1 MSLYKKVLRK
11 IAHFQAHHPYFTV
24 IVLLVLT
31 LLVSSGIS
39 NVKTVASLEKMM
51 PEDMEEIK
59 YFNILRDNFLGKDMI
74 GIVID
79 IDMES
84 QNEKGIFDIRDKR
97 VLEYIEYLKSLIDD
111 EDSIIDTFAVTDVL
125 RKVNNDQLPDEK
137 TFNELLKDKKTAAL
151 IRNYINEGFSTTYI
165 IANTDVGTDDLRLNN
180 LAESIYEN
188 INDAGKPPG
197 IKIRVTG
204 IPIIQQELSRMIKH
218 DRTSTMWVSA
228 LFVFIITLLLY
239 RNFFSSLLPLII
251 VITSVTWL
259 YGTMGYL
266 NLGISTLAGG
276 VAAIVIGIGIDYA
289 IHLMNRYKYE
299 RKRGKKIIEATE
311 EAVVSTGAALT
322 ATALTT
328 LAAFF
333 AFLFGKMP
341 EMGRFGTLMIIGISY
356 ALFFTIIGLPALL
369 VIEEKLVDLSKTTR
383 HRGWFLSM
391 LRNFYKSNNVIKISD
406 IYNKRIRKVVN
417 GKNA

>member
-1 MSLYKKVLRK
+1 MSLYKKTLRK
-11 IAHFQAHHPYFTV
+11 TAHFQTHHPYFT
-24 IVLLVLT
+24 ILALAVLT
-31 LLVSSGIS
+31 ILISTGIP

-59 YFNILRDNFLGKDMI
+59 YFNVLRDNFLGKDMI

-79 IDMES
+79 VDMES

-97 VLEYIEYLKSLIDD
+97 VLEYIENLKEQIGQEDD
-111 EDSIIDTFAVTDVL
+111 VIETFAVTNIL
-125 RKVNNDQLPDEK
+125 RDINNNELPDEE
-137 TFNELLKDKKTAAL
+137 TFNSLLKDKKTAAL
-151 IRNYINEGFSTTYI
+151 ISNYINDDFSTTYI

-180 LAESIYEN
+180 LAEAIYDD
-188 INDAGKPPG
+188 IDDAGRPAG
-197 IKIRVTG
+197 IKVRVTG

-218 DRTSTMWVSA
+218 DRISTMWISA
-228 LFVFIITLLLY
+228 LLVFIIILLLY
-239 RNFFSSLLPLII
+239 RNFFSSLLPVI
-251 VITSVTWL
+251 VVVTSVTWL
-259 YGTMGYL
+259 YGTMGYF

-299 RKRGKKIIEATE
+299 RKHGKKIIEATE
-311 EAVVSTGAALT
+311 EAVVSTGAALI

-341 EMGRFGTLMIIGISY
+341 EMGRFGTLMIIGIAY

-369 VIEEKLVDLSKTTR
+369 VIEEKLVV
-383 HRGWFLSM
+383 
-391 LRNFYKSNNVIKISD
+391 FYRKKIKKILD
-406 IYNKRIRKVVN
+406 
-417 GKNA
+417 

>member
-1 MSLYKKVLRK
+1 MTSYKKTLRK
-11 IAHFQAHHPYFTV
+11 IAHFQTHHPYFTV
-24 IVLLVLT
+24 LILVVLT
-31 LLVSSGIS
+31 ILVSGGMS

-59 YFNILRDNFLGKDMI
+59 YFNVLRDNFLGKDMI

-84 QNEKGIFDIRDKR
+84 QNERGIFDIRDKEI
-97 VLEYIEYLKSLIDD
+97 LEYIEYLKSLIDE

-125 RKVNNDQLPDEK
+125 KKINNNELPDEE
-137 TFNELLKDKKTAAL
+137 TFNSLLKDKKTAEL
-151 IRNYINEGFSTTYI
+151 IRSYINDDFSTTYI

-180 LAESIYEN
+180 LAEAIYQD
-188 INDAGKPPG
+188 INDAGSPPG
-197 IKIRVTG
+197 VKVRVTG
-204 IPIIQQELSRMIKH
+204 VPIIQQELSRMIKH
-218 DRTSTMWVSA
+218 DRTSTMWISA
-228 LFVFIITLLLY
+228 LLVFIIMLLLY
-239 RNFFSSLLPLII
+239 RNFFSSLLPVI
-251 VITSVTWL
+251 VVVTSVTWL
-259 YGTMGYL
+259 YGTMGYF

-299 RKRGKKIIEATE
+299 RKHGKKIIEATE
-311 EAVVSTGAALT
+311 EAVVSTGAALI

-341 EMGRFGTLMIIGISY
+341 EMGWFGMLMIIGIAY

-369 VIEEKLVDLSKTTR
+369 VIEEKLVV
-383 HRGWFLSM
+383 
-391 LRNFYKSNNVIKISD
+391 FYKKKIKTVLD
-406 IYNKRIRKVVN
+406 
-417 GKNA
+417 

>member
-1 MSLYKKVLRK
+1 MDYYKKTLRK
-11 IAHFQAHHPYFTV
+11 TAHFQTHHPYFTLV
-24 IVLLVLT
+24 VLVVLT
-31 LLVSSGIS
+31 LLVSTGIS

-79 IDMES
+79 VDMES

-97 VLEYIEYLKSLIDD
+97 VLEYIENLKEQIGQEDD
-111 EDSIIDTFAVTDVL
+111 VIETFAVTNILKDI
-125 RKVNNDQLPDEK
+125 NNNELPDEE
-137 TFNELLKDKKTAAL
+137 TFNSLLKDKKTAAL
-151 IRNYINEGFSTTYI
+151 ISNYINDDFSTTYI

-180 LAESIYEN
+180 LAEAIYED
-188 INDAGKPPG
+188 INDAGRPAG
-197 IKIRVTG
+197 IKVRVTG

-218 DRTSTMWVSA
+218 DRTSTMWISA
-228 LFVFIITLLLY
+228 LLVFIITLLLY
-239 RNFFSSLLPLII
+239 RNFFSSLLPVIV

-259 YGTMGYL
+259 YGTMGYF

-299 RKRGKKIIEATE
+299 RKHGKKIIEATE
-311 EAVVSTGAALT
+311 EAVVSTGAALI

-341 EMGRFGTLMIIGISY
+341 EMGRFGTLMIIGIAY

-369 VIEEKLVDLSKTTR
+369 VIEEKLVV
-383 HRGWFLSM
+383 
-391 LRNFYKSNNVIKISD
+391 FYRKKIKKILD
-406 IYNKRIRKVVN
+406 
-417 GKNA
+417 

>member
-1 MSLYKKVLRK
+1 MSLYKKTLRK
-11 IAHFQAHHPYFTV
+11 TAHFQTHHPYFT
-24 IVLLVLT
+24 ILALAVLT
-31 LLVSSGIS
+31 ILISTGIP

-59 YFNILRDNFLGKDMI
+59 YFNVLRDNFLGKDMI

-79 IDMES
+79 VDMES

-97 VLEYIEYLKSLIDD
+97 VLEYIENLKEQIGQEDD
-111 EDSIIDTFAVTDVL
+111 VIETFAVTNIL
-125 RKVNNDQLPDEK
+125 RDINNNELPDEE
-137 TFNELLKDKKTAAL
+137 TFNSLLKDKKTAAL
-151 IRNYINEGFSTTYI
+151 ISNYINDDFSTTYI

-180 LAESIYEN
+180 LAEAIYDD
-188 INDAGKPPG
+188 INDAGRPAG
-197 IKIRVTG
+197 IKVRVTG

-218 DRTSTMWVSA
+218 DRTSTMWISA
-228 LFVFIITLLLY
+228 LLVFIIILLLY
-239 RNFFSSLLPLII
+239 RNFFSSLLPVI
-251 VITSVTWL
+251 VVVTSVTWL
-259 YGTMGYL
+259 YGTMGYF

-299 RKRGKKIIEATE
+299 RKHGKKIIEATE
-311 EAVVSTGAALT
+311 EAVGSAGTALI

-341 EMGRFGTLMIIGISY
+341 EMGRFGTLMIIGIAY

-369 VIEEKLVDLSKTTR
+369 VIEEKLVV
-383 HRGWFLSM
+383 
-391 LRNFYKSNNVIKISD
+391 FYRKKIK
-406 IYNKRIRKVVN
+406 
-417 GKNA
+417 KNLD

>member
-1 MSLYKKVLRK
+1 MSLYKKTLRK
-11 IAHFQAHHPYFTV
+11 TAHFQTHHPYFTLV
-24 IVLLVLT
+24 VLVVLT
-31 LLVSSGIS
+31 LLVSTGMS

-59 YFNILRDNFLGKDMI
+59 YFNVLRDNFLGKDMI

-79 IDMES
+79 VDMES

-97 VLEYIEYLKSLIDD
+97 VLEYIENLKEQIGQEDD
-111 EDSIIDTFAVTDVL
+111 VIETFAVTNILKDI
-125 RKVNNDQLPDEK
+125 NNNELPDEE
-137 TFNELLKDKKTAAL
+137 TFNSLLKDKKTAAL
-151 IRNYINEGFSTTYI
+151 ISNYINDDFSTTYI

-180 LAESIYEN
+180 LAEAIYED
-188 INDAGKPPG
+188 IDDAGRPAG
-197 IKIRVTG
+197 IKVRVTG

-218 DRTSTMWVSA
+218 DRTSTMWISV
-228 LFVFIITLLLY
+228 LLVFIITLLLY
-239 RNFFSSLLPLII
+239 RNFFSSLLPVI
-251 VITSVTWL
+251 VVVTSVTWL
-259 YGTMGYL
+259 YGTMGYF

-299 RKRGKKIIEATE
+299 RKHGKKIIEATE
-311 EAVVSTGAALT
+311 EAVVSTGAALI

-341 EMGRFGTLMIIGISY
+341 EMGRFGTLMIIGIAY

-369 VIEEKLVDLSKTTR
+369 VIEEKLVV
-383 HRGWFLSM
+383 
-391 LRNFYKSNNVIKISD
+391 FYRKKIKKILD
-406 IYNKRIRKVVN
+406 
-417 GKNA
+417 

>member
-1 MSLYKKVLRK
+1 MSLYKKTLRK
-11 IAHFQAHHPYFTV
+11 TAHFQTHHPYFTLV
-24 IVLLVLT
+24 VLVVLT
-31 LLVSSGIS
+31 LLVSTGMS

-59 YFNILRDNFLGKDMI
+59 YFNVLRDNFLGKDMI

-79 IDMES
+79 VDMES

-97 VLEYIEYLKSLIDD
+97 VLEYIENLKEQIGQEDD
-111 EDSIIDTFAVTDVL
+111 VIETFGVTNIL
-125 RKVNNDQLPDEK
+125 RDINNNELPDEE
-137 TFNELLKDKKTAAL
+137 TFNSLLKEKKTAAL
-151 IRNYINEGFSTTYI
+151 ISNYINDDFSTTYI

-180 LAESIYEN
+180 LAEAIYDD
-188 INDAGKPPG
+188 IDDAGRPAG
-197 IKIRVTG
+197 IKVRVTG

-218 DRTSTMWVSA
+218 DRISTMWISA
-228 LFVFIITLLLY
+228 LLVFIIILLLY
-239 RNFFSSLLPLII
+239 RNFFSSLLPVI
-251 VITSVTWL
+251 VVVTSVTWL
-259 YGTMGYL
+259 YGTMGYF

-276 VAAIVIGIGIDYA
+276 VAAIVMGIGIDYA

-299 RKRGKKIIEATE
+299 RKHGKKIIEAIE
-311 EAVVSTGAALT
+311 EAVVSTGAALI

-341 EMGRFGTLMIIGISY
+341 EMGRFGTLMIIGIAY

-369 VIEEKLVDLSKTTR
+369 VIEEKLVV
-383 HRGWFLSM
+383 
-391 LRNFYKSNNVIKISD
+391 FYRKKIKKILD
-406 IYNKRIRKVVN
+406 
-417 GKNA
+417 

>member
-1 MSLYKKVLRK
+1 MSLYKKTLRK
-11 IAHFQAHHPYFTV
+11 TAHFQTHHPYFT
-24 IVLLVLT
+24 ILALAVLT
-31 LLVSSGIS
+31 ILISTGIP

-59 YFNILRDNFLGKDMI
+59 YFNVLRDNFLGKDMI

-79 IDMES
+79 VDMES
-84 QNEKGIFDIRDKR
+84 QNEKGVFSVKDKR
-97 VLEYIEYLKSLIDD
+97 VLEYIENLKEQIGQEDD
-111 EDSIIDTFAVTDVL
+111 VIETFGVTNIL
-125 RKVNNDQLPDEK
+125 RDINNNELPDEE
-137 TFNELLKDKKTAAL
+137 TFNSLLKEKKTAAL
-151 IRNYINEGFSTTYI
+151 ISNYINDDFSTTYI

-180 LAESIYEN
+180 LAEAIYDD
-188 INDAGKPPG
+188 IDDAGRPAG
-197 IKIRVTG
+197 IKVRVTG

-218 DRTSTMWVSA
+218 DRISTMWISA
-228 LFVFIITLLLY
+228 LLVFIITLLLY
-239 RNFFSSLLPLII
+239 RNFFSSLLPVIV

-259 YGTMGYL
+259 YGTMGYF

-299 RKRGKKIIEATE
+299 RKHGKKIIEATE
-311 EAVVSTGAALT
+311 EAVVSTGAALI

-341 EMGRFGTLMIIGISY
+341 EMGRFGTLMIIGIAY

-369 VIEEKLVDLSKTTR
+369 VIEEKLVV
-383 HRGWFLSM
+383 
-391 LRNFYKSNNVIKISD
+391 FYRKKIKKILD
-406 IYNKRIRKVVN
+406 
-417 GKNA
+417 

>member
-1 MSLYKKVLRK
+1 MNLYKRTLKR
-11 IAHFQAHHPYFTV
+11 IAHFQTHHPYFT
-24 IVLLVLT
+24 ILVLMILT
-31 LLVSSGIS
+31 VLIFGGIS

-51 PEDMEEIK
+51 PSDMEEIK
-59 YFNILRDNFLGKDMI
+59 YFNVLRDNFLGKDMI

-79 IDMES
+79 VDMES

-97 VLEYIEYLKSLIDD
+97 VLEYIEYLKELIGD
-111 EDSIIDTFAVTDVL
+111 EDNIIDTFAVTDIL
-125 RKVNNDQLPDEK
+125 REINNNELPDKE
-137 TFNELLKDKKTAAL
+137 TFNELLKDEKTAEL
-151 IRNYINEGFSTTYI
+151 IRNYINDDFSTTYI

-180 LAESIYEN
+180 LAEAIYED
-188 INDAGKPPG
+188 IEDAGRPPG

-204 IPIIQQELSRMIKH
+204 TPIIQQELSRMIKH
-218 DRTSTMWVSA
+218 DRTSTMWISV

-239 RNFFSSLLPLII
+239 RNFFSSLLPII
-251 VITSVTWL
+251 VVVTSVTWL
-259 YGTMGYL
+259 YGTMGYF

-299 RKRGKKIIEATE
+299 RENGKKIIEAIE
-311 EAVVSTGAALT
+311 EAVVSTGSALI

-333 AFLFGKMP
+333 AFLFGNMP

-356 ALFFTIIGLPALL
+356 SLFFTIIGLPALL
-369 VIEEKLVDLSKTTR
+369 VIEEKLV
-383 HRGWFLSM
+383 G
-391 LRNFYKSNNVIKISD
+391 FYK
-406 IYNKRIRKVVN
+406 KRLRR
-417 GKNA
+417 ALD

>member
-1 MSLYKKVLRK
+1 MSLYKKTLRK
-11 IAHFQAHHPYFTV
+11 TAHFQTHHPYFT
-24 IVLLVLT
+24 ILALAVLT
-31 LLVSSGIS
+31 ILISTGIP

-59 YFNILRDNFLGKDMI
+59 YFNVLRDNFLGKDMI

-79 IDMES
+79 VDMES

-97 VLEYIEYLKSLIDD
+97 VLEYIENLKEQIGQEDD
-111 EDSIIDTFAVTDVL
+111 VIETFAVTNIL
-125 RKVNNDQLPDEK
+125 RDINNNELPDEE
-137 TFNELLKDKKTAAL
+137 TFNSLLKDKKTAAL
-151 IRNYINEGFSTTYI
+151 ISNYINDDFSTTYI

-180 LAESIYEN
+180 LAEAIYDD
-188 INDAGKPPG
+188 INDAGRPAG
-197 IKIRVTG
+197 IKVRVTG

-218 DRTSTMWVSA
+218 DRTSTMWISA
-228 LFVFIITLLLY
+228 LLVFIIILLLY
-239 RNFFSSLLPLII
+239 RNFFSSLLPVIV

-259 YGTMGYL
+259 YGTMGYF

-299 RKRGKKIIEATE
+299 RKHGKKIIEATE
-311 EAVVSTGAALT
+311 EAVVSTGAALI

-341 EMGRFGTLMIIGISY
+341 EMGRFGTLMIIGIAY

-369 VIEEKLVDLSKTTR
+369 VIEEKLVV
-383 HRGWFLSM
+383 
-391 LRNFYKSNNVIKISD
+391 FYRKKIKKILD
-406 IYNKRIRKVVN
+406 
-417 GKNA
+417 

>member
-1 MSLYKKVLRK
+1 MDYYKKTLRK
-11 IAHFQAHHPYFTV
+11 TAHFQTHHPYFT
-24 IVLLVLT
+24 ILVLAVLT
-31 LLVSSGIS
+31 ILISTGIP

-59 YFNILRDNFLGKDMI
+59 YFNVLRDNFLGKDMI

-79 IDMES
+79 VDMES

-97 VLEYIEYLKSLIDD
+97 VLEYIENLKEQIGQEDD
-111 EDSIIDTFAVTDVL
+111 VIETFAVTNIL
-125 RKVNNDQLPDEK
+125 RDINNNELPDEE
-137 TFNELLKDKKTAAL
+137 TFNSLLKDKKTAAL
-151 IRNYINEGFSTTYI
+151 ISNYINDDFSTTYI

-180 LAESIYEN
+180 LAEAIYDD
-188 INDAGKPPG
+188 INDAGRPAG
-197 IKIRVTG
+197 IKVRVTG

-218 DRTSTMWVSA
+218 DRISTMWISA
-228 LFVFIITLLLY
+228 LLVFIIILLLY
-239 RNFFSSLLPLII
+239 RNFFSSLLPVI
-251 VITSVTWL
+251 VVVTSVTWL
-259 YGTMGYL
+259 YGTMGYF

-276 VAAIVIGIGIDYA
+276 VAAIVMGIGIDYA

-299 RKRGKKIIEATE
+299 RKHGKKIIEAIE
-311 EAVVSTGAALT
+311 EAVVSTGAALI

-341 EMGRFGTLMIIGISY
+341 EMGRFGTLMIIGIAY

-369 VIEEKLVDLSKTTR
+369 VIEEKLVV
-383 HRGWFLSM
+383 
-391 LRNFYKSNNVIKISD
+391 FYRKKIK
-406 IYNKRIRKVVN
+406 
-417 GKNA
+417 KNLD

>member
-1 MSLYKKVLRK
+1 MSLYKKTLRK
-11 IAHFQAHHPYFTV
+11 TAHFQTHHPYFTLV
-24 IVLLVLT
+24 VLVVLT
-31 LLVSSGIS
+31 LLVSTGMS

-59 YFNILRDNFLGKDMI
+59 YFNVLRDNFLGKDMI

-79 IDMES
+79 VDMES

-97 VLEYIEYLKSLIDD
+97 VLEYIENLKEQIGQEDD
-111 EDSIIDTFAVTDVL
+111 VIETFGVTNIL
-125 RKVNNDQLPDEK
+125 RDINNNELPDEE
-137 TFNELLKDKKTAAL
+137 TFNSLLKDKKTAAL
-151 IRNYINEGFSTTYI
+151 ISNYINDDFSTTYI

-180 LAESIYEN
+180 LAEAIYDD
-188 INDAGKPPG
+188 INDAGRPAG
-197 IKIRVTG
+197 IKVRVTG

-218 DRTSTMWVSA
+218 DRISTMWISA
-228 LFVFIITLLLY
+228 LLVFIIILLLY
-239 RNFFSSLLPLII
+239 RNFFSSLLPVI
-251 VITSVTWL
+251 VVVTSVTWL
-259 YGTMGYL
+259 YGTMGYF

-276 VAAIVIGIGIDYA
+276 VAAIVMGIGIDYA

-299 RKRGKKIIEATE
+299 RKHGKKIIEAIE
-311 EAVVSTGAALT
+311 EAVVSTGAALI

-341 EMGRFGTLMIIGISY
+341 EMGRFGTLMIIGIAY

-369 VIEEKLVDLSKTTR
+369 VIEEKLVV
-383 HRGWFLSM
+383 
-391 LRNFYKSNNVIKISD
+391 FYRKKIKKILD
-406 IYNKRIRKVVN
+406 
-417 GKNA
+417 

>member
-1 MSLYKKVLRK
+1 MSLYKKTLRK
-11 IAHFQAHHPYFTV
+11 TAHFQTHHPYFTLV
-24 IVLLVLT
+24 VLVVLT
-31 LLVSSGIS
+31 LLVSTGMS

-59 YFNILRDNFLGKDMI
+59 YFNVLRDNFLGKDMI

-79 IDMES
+79 VDMES

-97 VLEYIEYLKSLIDD
+97 VLEYIENLKEQIGQEDD
-111 EDSIIDTFAVTDVL
+111 VIETFGVTNIL
-125 RKVNNDQLPDEK
+125 RDINNNELPDEE
-137 TFNELLKDKKTAAL
+137 TFNSLLKEKKTAAL
-151 IRNYINEGFSTTYI
+151 ISNYINDDFSTTYI

-180 LAESIYEN
+180 LAEAIYDD
-188 INDAGKPPG
+188 INDAGRPAG
-197 IKIRVTG
+197 IKVRVTG

-218 DRTSTMWVSA
+218 DRISTMWISA
-228 LFVFIITLLLY
+228 LLVFIIILLLY
-239 RNFFSSLLPLII
+239 RNFFSSLLPVI
-251 VITSVTWL
+251 VVVTSVTWL
-259 YGTMGYL
+259 YGTMGYF

-299 RKRGKKIIEATE
+299 RKHGKKIIEATE
-311 EAVVSTGAALT
+311 EAVVSTGAALI

-341 EMGRFGTLMIIGISY
+341 EMGRFGTLMIIGIAY

-369 VIEEKLVDLSKTTR
+369 VIEEKLVV
-383 HRGWFLSM
+383 
-391 LRNFYKSNNVIKISD
+391 FYRKKIKKILD
-406 IYNKRIRKVVN
+406 
-417 GKNA
+417 

>member
-1 MSLYKKVLRK
+1 MSLYKKTLRK
-11 IAHFQAHHPYFTV
+11 TAHFQTHHPYFT
-24 IVLLVLT
+24 ILALAVLT
-31 LLVSSGIS
+31 ILISTGIP

-59 YFNILRDNFLGKDMI
+59 YFNVLRDNFLGKDMI

-79 IDMES
+79 VDMES

-97 VLEYIEYLKSLIDD
+97 VLEYIENLKEQIGQEDD
-111 EDSIIDTFAVTDVL
+111 VIETFAVTNIL
-125 RKVNNDQLPDEK
+125 RDINNNELPDEE
-137 TFNELLKDKKTAAL
+137 TFNSLLKDKKTAAL
-151 IRNYINEGFSTTYI
+151 ISNYINDDFSTTYI

-180 LAESIYEN
+180 LAEAIYDD
-188 INDAGKPPG
+188 IDDAGRPAG
-197 IKIRVTG
+197 IKVRVTG

-218 DRTSTMWVSA
+218 DRTSTMWISA
-228 LFVFIITLLLY
+228 LLVFIIILLLY
-239 RNFFSSLLPLII
+239 RNFFSSLLPVI
-251 VITSVTWL
+251 VVVTSVTWL
-259 YGTMGYL
+259 YGTMGYF

-299 RKRGKKIIEATE
+299 RKHGKKIIEATE
-311 EAVVSTGAALT
+311 EAVVSTGAALI

-341 EMGRFGTLMIIGISY
+341 EMGRFGTLMIIGIAY

-369 VIEEKLVDLSKTTR
+369 VIEEKLVV
-383 HRGWFLSM
+383 
-391 LRNFYKSNNVIKISD
+391 FYRKKIKKILD
-406 IYNKRIRKVVN
+406 
-417 GKNA
+417 

>member
-1 MSLYKKVLRK
+1 MSLYKKTLRK
-11 IAHFQAHHPYFTV
+11 IAHFQTHHPYFT
-24 IVLLVLT
+24 ILALAVLT
-31 LLVSSGIS
+31 ILISTGIP

-59 YFNILRDNFLGKDMI
+59 YFNVLRDNFLGKDMI

-84 QNEKGIFDIRDKR
+84 QNEKGIFDIRDKE
-97 VLEYIEYLKSLIDD
+97 VLEYIEYLKSLID
-111 EDSIIDTFAVTDVL
+111 EEESIIDTFAVTNIL
-125 RKVNNDQLPDEK
+125 RDINNNELPDEE
-137 TFNELLKDKKTAAL
+137 TFNSLLKDKKTAAL
-151 IRNYINEGFSTTYI
+151 ISNYINDDFSTTYI

-180 LAESIYEN
+180 LADAIYDD
-188 INDAGKPPG
+188 INDAGRPAG
-197 IKIRVTG
+197 IKVRVTG

-218 DRTSTMWVSA
+218 DRTSTMWISA
-228 LFVFIITLLLY
+228 LLVFIITLLLY
-239 RNFFSSLLPLII
+239 RNFFSSLLPVI
-251 VITSVTWL
+251 VVVTSVTWL
-259 YGTMGYL
+259 YGTMGYF

-299 RKRGKKIIEATE
+299 RKHGKKIIEATE
-311 EAVVSTGAALT
+311 EAVVSTGAALI

-341 EMGRFGTLMIIGISY
+341 EMGRFGTLMIIGIAY

-369 VIEEKLVDLSKTTR
+369 VIEEKLVVFCRKKIKK
-383 HRGWFLSM
+383 FL
-391 LRNFYKSNNVIKISD
+391 D
-406 IYNKRIRKVVN
+406 
-417 GKNA
+417 